1 MPALQLGF
9 KNFIFIFRAAGKPLR
24 GFRWQE
30 HPDQICIWEQLP
42 WLLHGEQ
49 SENGFGRAVGG
60 LCSHPVRE
68 MLLIS
73 GSGEI
78 IDLFIQQAVVEH
90 LCASVLW
97 P

>member
-1 MPALQLGF
+1 MESRVRMG
-9 KNFIFIFRAAGKPLR
+9 AG
-24 GFRWQE
+24 GRWE
-30 HPDQICIWEQLP
+30 DI
-42 WLLHGEQ
+42 
-49 SENGFGRAVGG
+49 AVIR
-60 LCSHPVRE
+60 VRE